1 MFTKRYLVMLVICF
15 LLAAPFGWWIGHDW
29 LESFSD
35 KTPIRAWIFVIS
47 FLLVSLITIL
57 TVTFECWKNANENPA
72 NSIKTE

>member
-1 MFTKRYLVMLVICF
+1 MFTMRYLVMLVICF

-35 KTPIRAWIFVIS
+35 KTPIHAWIFVIS

-57 TVTFECWKNANENPA
+57 TVTFECWKNANENPVR
-72 NSIKTE
+72 SIKTE